1 MSGTIPSL
9 TGTMASG
16 RHYKFE
22 LIHTG
27 NRKPSAPAFLCLS
40 ALLSL
45 ASGFPSNS
53 RYLLVIRWLLHLQ
66 PSPPHFSQAEEGRIK
81 KEGSH
86 DQELKRFRIL
96 FQCLDLCHVAT
107 LDSKEESRSDYLYL
121 VALLF

>member
-1 MSGTIPSL
+1 
-9 TGTMASG
+9 MASG
-16 RHYKFE
+16 RHYEFE

-27 NRKPSAPAFLCLS
+27 YRKPSAPAFLCLS

-45 ASGFPSNS
+45 ASGLPSNS

-86 DQELKRFRIL
+86 DQELQRFRIL

-107 LDSKEESRSDYLYL
+107 LDCKEESRSDCLYL